1 MQYRKDPLALGETYH
16 IYSRSISMLAIF
28 TSPAEYDRMLGTLLY
43 YQRGK
48 PTIPFS
54 RTLRYKPKTT
64 PTSLQKIRSSDKP
77 KFVQIVCYCLMPTH
91 LHLILKQ
98 LTEGGIS
105 AYMALILNSYTRYFN
120 IRHHRKGPLWE
131 GRFKDVRVKTDEQLL
146 HLTRYI
152 HLNPVT
158 AYMVGRP
165 EEWGDSSYREYISG
179 VKDPIC
185 EFKGLLN
192 IDPARYR
199 VFVEDRADYQRRLG
213 DIKRLLLEEPCAPQ
227 KWA

>member
-1 MQYRKDPLALGETYH
+1 
-16 IYSRSISMLAIF
+16 
-28 TSPAEYDRMLGTLLY
+28 
-43 YQRGK
+43 
-48 PTIPFS
+48 
-54 RTLRYKPKTT
+54 
-64 PTSLQKIRSSDKP
+64 
-77 KFVQIVCYCLMPTH
+77 MPTH
-91 LHLILKQ
+91 LHLVLKQ
-98 LTEGGIS
+98 LTEHGIS
-105 AYMALILNSYTRYFN
+105 EFMSLILNSYTRYFN
-120 IRHHRKGPLWE
+120 TRHHRKGPLWE

-165 EEWGDSSYREYISG
+165 EEWGDSSYGEYISG

-192 IDPARYR
+192 IDPVRYKT
-199 VFVEDRADYQRRLG
+199 FVEDRADYQRRLG